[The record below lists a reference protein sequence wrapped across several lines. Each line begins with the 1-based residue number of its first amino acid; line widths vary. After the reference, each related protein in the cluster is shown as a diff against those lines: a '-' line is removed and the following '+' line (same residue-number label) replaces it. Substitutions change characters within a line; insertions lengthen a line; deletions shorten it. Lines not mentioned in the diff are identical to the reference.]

1 MGTWYICKIV
11 EIDTVAAGSHRETKR
26 EIDYTQIYV
35 LRKHLNIMG
44 AVDDTMLSS
53 PSYTD
58 LNLNSHI

>member
-26 EIDYTQIYV
+26 GIEYTHIFMAK
-35 LRKHLNIMG
+35 KHFGITG